1 MQVITNPE
9 RSDYES
15 LCQRSEMGGQE
26 IGTAV
31 QDILDTVRTEGDSAL
46 RRFTA
51 EFDGVQ
57 VDELGVSTAGATVA
71 DELAE
76 AILIAA
82 RNIRAFHAAQK
93 EPVREVE
100 TTPGVRCWRK
110 SVPIERVGLYVPGG
124 TAPLFSTV
132 LMLAIPAV
140 IAGCS
145 EIFLCTPPG
154 KDGTVDPAILYA
166 AREAGVTNVFTVGG
180 AQAIAAMA
188 YGTESIPKVDKIFGP
203 GNQWVDIAK
212 RLLASDGIAIDLP
225 AGPTEVAMLID
236 ESASADFVAADILS
250 QAEHGVD
257 SDVLVAAFGPVD
269 TDAIRS
275 AVEKQLASLPRAD
288 VASQVVERMRVVLF
302 DNATDAVALINAYA
316 PEHLVIQ
323 TRHAAAVAEEI
334 TQAGSVFIGPWTPE
348 SLGDYASGTN
358 HTLPTNGAA
367 RAFSGVSLDSFVR
380 KITFQQ
386 ASREGLEQL
395 GPHVAVMAEAEQL
408 QGHAEAVRVRLG
420 SAAGPSSARRGFVR
434 RKTNETDIVIEIDLD
449 GAGRSHCRTGIHF
462 LDHMLDQIARH
473 AHIDL
478 SVRCD
483 GDLEVDEHHTVEDTA
498 IALGTALD
506 KALGERRGIERYGFT
521 APMDD
526 ALAQVAIDFSGRAW
540 LVWEVELHPGRIGE
554 MPAEMFSHFFKSLS
568 DAARMNLNVRATGE
582 NQHHIVESIFKG
594 FARALGMAIRKTGDD
609 RLPSTKGTL

>member
-275 AVEKQLASLPRAD
+275 AVEKQLASLP
-288 VASQVVERMRVVLF
+288 
-302 DNATDAVALINAYA
+302 
-316 PEHLVIQ
+316 P
-323 TRHAAAVAEEI
+323 
-334 TQAGSVFIGPWTPE
+334 
-348 SLGDYASGTN
+348 
-358 HTLPTNGAA
+358 
-367 RAFSGVSLDSFVR
+367 
-380 KITFQQ
+380 
-386 ASREGLEQL
+386 
-395 GPHVAVMAEAEQL
+395 
-408 QGHAEAVRVRLG
+408 
-420 SAAGPSSARRGFVR
+420 
-434 RKTNETDIVIEIDLD
+434 
-449 GAGRSHCRTGIHF
+449 C
-462 LDHMLDQIARH
+462 
-473 AHIDL
+473 
-478 SVRCD
+478 
-483 GDLEVDEHHTVEDTA
+483 
-498 IALGTALD
+498 
-506 KALGERRGIERYGFT
+506 
-521 APMDD
+521 
-526 ALAQVAIDFSGRAW
+526 
-540 LVWEVELHPGRIGE
+540 
-554 MPAEMFSHFFKSLS
+554 
-568 DAARMNLNVRATGE
+568 
-582 NQHHIVESIFKG
+582 
-594 FARALGMAIRKTGDD
+594 
-609 RLPSTKGTL
+609 